1 MQDRP
6 SASTDRTGYGRSLAA
21 LAAEASRP
29 GAVMRSE
36 LRPGDWL
43 LVQTRNSTY
52 TLCLLE
58 DGRYS
63 VAGGWFDRN
72 VTTPCVIGIAGCTFG
87 GRAIHREILAAPGL
101 FLEFDN
107 QVTTT
112 RIMEARVIR
121 DATHAPH

>member
-1 MQDRP
+1 MHDRP
-6 SASTDRTGYGRSLAA
+6 SDATERTGYGRSLAA

-29 GAVMRSE
+29 GAVMRTD
-36 LRPGDWL
+36 LRGGDWL
-43 LVQTRNSTY
+43 VVRTRNSTY
-52 TLCLLE
+52 TLCLLQ

-72 VTTPCVIGIAGCTFG
+72 VATPCVIGVAGCTFG

-101 FLEFDN
+101 FLEFEN

-112 RIMEARVIR
+112 RILDARVIR
-121 DATHAPH
+121 DATRARH

>member
-6 SASTDRTGYGRSLAA
+6 SATAERTGYGRSLAT
-21 LAAEASRP
+21 LAAEAARP
-29 GAVMRSE
+29 GAVMRAD
-36 LRPGDWL
+36 LHLGDWL
-43 LVQTRNSTY
+43 IVQTRNSTY

-72 VTTPCVIGIAGCTFG
+72 GPTPCVIGIAGCTFG

-101 FLEFDN
+101 FLEFEN

-112 RIMEARVIR
+112 RIREARVIR
-121 DATHAPH
+121 DATHARH